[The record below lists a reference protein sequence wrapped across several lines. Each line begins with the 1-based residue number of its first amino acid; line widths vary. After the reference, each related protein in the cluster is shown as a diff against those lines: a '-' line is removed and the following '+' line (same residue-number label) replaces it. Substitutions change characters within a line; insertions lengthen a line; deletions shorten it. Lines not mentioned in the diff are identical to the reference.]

1 MTMFGSQFFFQ
12 DSRCSMCTTLGFI
25 FVCGD
30 FIRKS
35 VQREAFNIEFTQL
48 LVLHKALWN
57 GRSFMKNDKGV
68 TFTVGKNLIAQLL
81 YVSIEFFQKAKFY
94 KVNQFP

>member
-1 MTMFGSQFFFQ
+1 
-12 DSRCSMCTTLGFI
+12 MCTTLGFI

-57 GRSFMKNDKGV
+57 GSFMKNDNGV
-68 TFTVGKNLIAQLL
+68 TFTV
-81 YVSIEFFQKAKFY
+81 
-94 KVNQFP
+94 